1 MALKLRTLLQSS
13 AMISAFRAMNASLI
27 RCSDVRN
34 LTTTITGNAEERG
47 QFDIEVSHHH
57 IVDTPLNPIEQVD
70 VRGVIETA
78 VRPNKP

>member
-34 LTTTITGNAEERG
+34 LTTTIAGNAEERG

-57 IVDTPLNPIEQVD
+57 IVDTPLSPIEQVALGGSISAE
-70 VRGVIETA
+70 VV
-78 VRPNKP
+78 KPS